1 MDVMGECC
9 AAAVVNQSQVR
20 QIEPNMNGASH
31 VKRICLNTSSNPTAT
46 SEDWEGY

>member
-20 QIEPNMNGASH
+20 RIEPNMNGEKP
-31 VKRICLNTSSNPTAT
+31 V
-46 SEDWEGY
+46 